1 MCLSATIRSPLRSKR
16 EMISPVRLRA
26 NASGFTRIRV
36 RSKRRP
42 FVWSGADCRLLLRG
56 RGAPAA
62 RCRLADL
69 GLAVRAD
76 LPTRVERLAAR
87 AARLLQPAQAAWAAE
102 EALLDVEVAI
112 GAREVVHVGEPRL
125 RSGDLELALAPILE
139 ELRRP
144 DDHVD
149 DRADEREERRGRR
162 APHEHRVFDP
172 PLRVRVGPV
181 DEREV
186 ED

>member
-26 NASGFTRIRV
+26 KASGFTRIRV
-36 RSKRRP
+36 RSIVRG
-42 FVWSGADCRLLLRG
+42 VLSCLGADGRLLLRG

-62 RCRLADL
+62 RGRLADL
-69 GLAVRAD
+69 GLALRAD
-76 LPTRVERLAAR
+76 LPARVERLAAR
-87 AARLLQPAQAAWAAE
+87 GAGLLQPAEAARAAE

-112 GAREVVHVGEPRL
+112 VTRQVVHVGEPGL
-125 RSGDLELALAPILE
+125 GGGDLELALAPVLD

-162 APHEHRVFDP
+162 AP
-172 PLRVRVGPV
+172 
-181 DEREV
+181 
-186 ED
+186 